1 MKEAPDFGSPYN
13 DGMDMWTTL
22 GILETLLFIRR
33 CTEMGY
39 LPCTLVLS
47 FVSILARVL
56 WGREFRLANSHGA
69 KVKLMVFT
77 VNLPEV
83 PEILGNI

>member
-1 MKEAPDFGSPYN
+1 MYTGAEFYSGSRS
-13 DGMDMWTTL
+13 L
-22 GILETLLFIRR
+22 
-33 CTEMGY
+33 
-39 LPCTLVLS
+39 
-47 FVSILARVL
+47 
-56 WGREFRLANSHGA
+56 GREFRLANSHGA

>member
-1 MKEAPDFGSPYN
+1 
-13 DGMDMWTTL
+13 
-22 GILETLLFIRR
+22 
-33 CTEMGY
+33 MGY
-39 LPCTLVLS
+39 LTCTLVLS

-56 WGREFRLANSHGA
+56 WAREFRLANSHGA

>member
-1 MKEAPDFGSPYN
+1 MQEAQDFGSPYN

-22 GILETLLFIRR
+22 GILETLLFIGR
-33 CTEMGY
+33 CTEMGH

-47 FVSILARVL
+47 FILARVL